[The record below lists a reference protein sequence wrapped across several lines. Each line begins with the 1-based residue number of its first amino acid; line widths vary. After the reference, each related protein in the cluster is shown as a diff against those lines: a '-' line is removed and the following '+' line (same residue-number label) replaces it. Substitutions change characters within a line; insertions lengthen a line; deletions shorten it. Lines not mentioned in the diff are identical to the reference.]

1 MRESTEG
8 FDSDANKNIRASQSL
23 RKEGEDK

>member
-8 FDSDANKNIRASQSL
+8 FDSSANSKVKKPNI
-23 RKEGEDK
+23 KINNEGEK